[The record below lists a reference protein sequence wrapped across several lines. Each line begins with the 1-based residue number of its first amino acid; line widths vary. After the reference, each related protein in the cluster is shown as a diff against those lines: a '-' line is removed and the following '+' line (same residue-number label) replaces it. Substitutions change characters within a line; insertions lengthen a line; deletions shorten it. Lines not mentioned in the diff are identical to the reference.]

1 MKPNVF
7 AKRLLDFILV
17 ASLLSALVIYGLVH
31 YGKIDPSNMQ
41 WVFMPGYCLMFVILL
56 MTRISLGGAKG
67 GPDA

>member
-1 MKPNVF
+1 MKANIF
-7 AKRLLDFILV
+7 AKRLLDFILL

-31 YGKIDPSNMQ
+31 YGKIDPANIQ
-41 WVFMPGYCLMFVILL
+41 WVFLPGYCLMFVILL

>member
-1 MKPNVF
+1 MKPDIF

-31 YGKIDPSNMQ
+31 YGKIDPSNIQ

>member
-1 MKPNVF
+1 MNSNVS

-31 YGKIDPSNMQ
+31 YGKIDATNMQ

-56 MTRISLGGAKG
+56 MARISLGGAKG